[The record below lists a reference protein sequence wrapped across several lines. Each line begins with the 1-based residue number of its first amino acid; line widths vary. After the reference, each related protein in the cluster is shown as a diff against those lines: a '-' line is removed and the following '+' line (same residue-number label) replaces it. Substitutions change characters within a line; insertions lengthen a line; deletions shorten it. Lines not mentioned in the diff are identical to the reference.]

1 MIRSNQLNLC
11 QAHMVD
17 EFVNQITSLKG
28 TLYVAGNGGSA
39 SIANHMACDFM
50 NVGIP
55 TVSLSANSPLLT
67 MIANDYGYE
76 DVFEYQLLRLYRPN
90 DMVLLVSSSGNSKNI
105 VKAAYLAL
113 ERELTLLSF
122 TGFDGGKL
130 KELSDINYHVESN
143 DYGHVETEHT
153 RFFHHVTNTI
163 KGKS

>member
-1 MIRSNQLNLC
+1 MNI
-11 QAHMVD
+11 VD
-17 EFVNQITSLKG
+17 EVVNQITSLKG

-55 TVSLSANSPLLT
+55 TISLSANPSLLT

-76 DVFEYQLLRLYRPN
+76 DVFNYQLLLLYRPN

-105 VKAAYLAL
+105 IKAAHLAL
-113 ERELTLLSF
+113 ERELTLISF

-130 KELSDINYHVESN
+130 KELSNINYHVDSK

-153 RFFHHVTNTI
+153 RFFHQITKTI
-163 KGKS
+163 KARHE